1 MSSDNT
7 KCLLLSLGENCL
19 VDDVL
24 QRHGLKVF
32 STPYSFAR
40 SNIDYAIELE
50 KTEYSTLLSKDNLY
64 YAKDSRVVR
73 SNAVKDS
80 DNIYDSQHLNGFEFT
95 HHDVISDS
103 IQMESYKR
111 KVNRMKELKYSK
123 DILCF
128 LYHYR
133 YNKNMNVQ
141 KIIDKACTF
150 LTYYNSR
157 AFMAVLFQ
165 NIQSEH
171 RGVIENTVADN
182 VITFEFITPYI
193 WQGSDK
199 TKFFA
204 RNEDDLMTIMLDAVK
219 IAAQQR

>member
-1 MSSDNT
+1 MSFDNT
-7 KCLLLSLGENCL
+7 RCLFLSLGENCL

-50 KTEYSTLLSKDNLY
+50 RTEYSTLLSKDNLY
-64 YAKDSRVVR
+64 YVKNSKVIR
-73 SNAVKDS
+73 SNVIKDC
-80 DNIYDSQHLNGFEFT
+80 DNIYDFQHLNGFEFT

-103 IQMESYKR
+103 SKAESYKR

-123 DILCF
+123 DVLCF

-133 YNKNMNVQ
+133 YNENMDVQ
-141 KIIDKACTF
+141 KIIDKAGTF
-150 LTYYNSR
+150 LKYYNSR
-157 AFMAVLFQ
+157 AFMVVFFQ

-171 RGVIENTVADN
+171 RGVIEKTVADN
-182 VITFEFITPYI
+182 VITFEFITPYV
-193 WQGSDK
+193 WQGTDK

-204 RNEDDLMTIMLDAVK
+204 RNEDDLMTIMLNSVK
-219 IAAQQR
+219 IAATQR